1 VRVRLAS
8 FTQVRQNPGVPIVIK
23 SSSTTLLLEEGRA
36 AVIGRDPAVDVPVS
50 HNRVS
55 RHHLRVIFDEGG
67 WLLEDLGSANGT
79 FHKGTVV
86 TRLQILEN
94 TVVNVGAKEGPAI
107 SLTLVMSTSGESEPP
122 PTTINGEETTFTRLG
137 DLAETDSLPAPN
149 KNPSL
154 KRRVVLKQRT
164 TVGRDA
170 MNDIELSNDLLVSRF
185 HAELTQHRD
194 GYFEVVDLNSA
205 NGTFVNG
212 KRVKRS
218 RLEVG
223 DTLAIGSTVLQY
235 VRGALEP
242 LGQEGGFSFTAHT
255 INLEIGGK
263 KLLRNVSFD
272 LKPRS
277 LTAIVGPSGSGKSTL
292 LSVLSGQ
299 RRPTQGSVEFAGRD
313 LFESYEEL
321 RNRIGLV
328 PQADLLHTTLKT
340 RKALEYGAALRLPRD
355 TTALERTQR
364 VDQVLKDLGLSA
376 RADLRID
383 KLSGGQKKRTS
394 VALELLTNPE
404 LLFLDEPTSGLD
416 PGLDRQVM
424 NLLREL
430 ADAGRTVVIVTHS
443 TANLDVCD
451 DIVVMAAGGS
461 LGYFGSPF
469 GVLSSF
475 KADDWAD
482 VFEALEGG
490 ALAANHTTAEN
501 TVKPSTSPATF
512 AKKRQQSWL
521 FQFYQLQKRYVE
533 VIASDKAYLG
543 LMMSLPVIIGLV
555 ALMTGSDYGIGPGDA
570 DSFFLNIEARST
582 LLILLLGSIFMGA
595 ASSIQEI
602 VKERVIYNRERST
615 GLSRSA
621 YVLSKFG
628 VLAVIA
634 LFQATIFTVVALAGK
649 ERPES
654 GLYFDTTL
662 IDVLFVVAL
671 LTLASSAIGLLIS
684 AVANSTE
691 VAMPALVVIT
701 MVQVVFSGAVP
712 LINDTILTVF
722 GWLNPA
728 YWAMNALSASIDL
741 NELLG
746 HTGDSVVKEWEA
758 VSSAYESGA
767 LGVLIFL
774 MLALLA
780 TTITMALRERAGR

>member
-1 VRVRLAS
+1 MLLALVA
-8 FTQVRQNPGVPIVIK
+8 QVRENPHVPIVIK
-23 SSSTTLLLEEGRA
+23 SPSTTLLLEEGRA
-36 AVIGRDPAVDVPVS
+36 AVIGRDPSVDVTVTHS
-50 HNRVS
+50 RVS
-55 RHHLRVIFDEGG
+55 RHHLRVVFDEGQ
-67 WLLEDLGSANGT
+67 WLLEDLASANGT
-79 FHKGTVV
+79 FHNGAVI
-86 TRLQILEN
+86 TRLEITEN
-94 TVVNVGAKEGPAI
+94 TVVNLGAKEGAAI
-107 SLTLVMSTSGESEPP
+107 SLTLVMGATGAITPP
-122 PTTINGEETTFTRLG
+122 VEKNSSEETTFTRLD
-137 DLAETDSLPAPN
+137 DLASTEVLQTPTS
-149 KNPSL
+149 PSAL
-154 KRRVVLKQRT
+154 TGRVVLKPRT
-164 TVGRDA
+164 TIGRDVA
-170 MNDIELSNDLLVSRF
+170 NDMVVADDLLVSRF
-185 HAELTQHRD
+185 HAEITQHRE

-212 KRVKRS
+212 KRIKRS

-223 DTLAIGSTVLQY
+223 DTLAIGASVVHY

-242 LGQEGGFSFTAHT
+242 IGQEGGFSFTAHAIELT
-255 INLEIGGK
+255 IGSK

-299 RRPTQGSVEFAGRD
+299 RRPTKGSVEFAGRD
-313 LFESYEEL
+313 LFESYDEL

-355 TTALERTQR
+355 TTSEERIER

-461 LGYFGSPF
+461 LGYFGSPYS
-469 GVLSSF
+469 VLSSF
-475 KADDWAD
+475 QADDWAD

-490 ALAANHTTAEN
+490 ALAHNHTTGETA
-501 TVKPSTSPATF
+501 VKPNTTPATF
-512 AKKRQQSWL
+512 AKKRQQSWP

-555 ALMTGSDYGIGPGDA
+555 ALMTGSDYGIGPGDQ

-628 VLAVIA
+628 VLAAIA
-634 LFQATIFTVVALAGK
+634 LFQATIFTLVALAGK
-649 ERPES
+649 EQPEEA
-654 GLYFDTTL
+654 LYFGAVLT
-662 IDVLFVVAL
+662 DVLVVVAL

-684 AVANSTE
+684 AIANSTE

-712 LINDTILTVF
+712 LISDTILNLF

-746 HTGDSVVKEWEA
+746 HTGDSVLSRWDA
-758 VSSAYESGA
+758 DPSAYESGT
-767 LGVLIFL
+767 LGVLVFL
-774 MLALLA
+774 GLALVA
-780 TTITMALRERAGR
+780 TTITMAVRERAGR

>member
-1 VRVRLAS
+1 
-8 FTQVRQNPGVPIVIK
+8 
-23 SSSTTLLLEEGRA
+23 
-36 AVIGRDPAVDVPVS
+36 VIGRDPAVDVTVA

-55 RHHLRVIFDEGG
+55 RHHLRVVFDEGQ
-67 WLLEDLGSANGT
+67 WILEDLASANGT
-79 FHKGTVV
+79 FHNGIVMTQLPI
-86 TRLQILEN
+86 TEN
-94 TVVNVGAKEGPAI
+94 TVVNVGAKTGPAI
-107 SLTLVMSTSGESEPP
+107 SFTLVMSTSEGIAQPD
-122 PTTINGEETTFTRLG
+122 TKIAGDETTFTRLD
-137 DLAETDSLPAPN
+137 DLPSTEVL
-149 KNPSL
+149 PSL
-154 KRRVVLKQRT
+154 TNPTALTRRVVLKQRT
-164 TVGRDA
+164 TIGRDA
-170 MNDIELSNDLLVSRF
+170 TNDIEVKDDLLVSRF

-212 KRVKRS
+212 KRTKRS
-218 RLEVG
+218 RLDVG
-223 DTLAIGSTVLQY
+223 DTLAIGSSVLQY

-242 LGQEGGFSFTAHT
+242 LGQEGGFSFTARSIDLT
-255 INLEIGGK
+255 IGGK
-263 KLLRNVSFD
+263 KLLRDVSFD

-299 RRPTQGSVEFAGRD
+299 RRPTKGSVEFAGRD
-313 LFESYEEL
+313 LFGSYEEL

-355 TTALERTQR
+355 TTSVERIER

-469 GVLSSF
+469 SVLSSF

-490 ALAANHTTAEN
+490 ALAHNHTTAETAVTAN
-501 TVKPSTSPATF
+501 TTPATF

-521 FQFYQLQKRYVE
+521 FQFFQLQKRYVE

-543 LMMSLPVIIGLV
+543 LMLSLPVIIGLV
-555 ALMTGSDYGIGPGDA
+555 ALMTGSDYGLGPGDE

-649 ERPES
+649 ERPEDA
-654 GLYFDTTL
+654 LYFGGVLT
-662 IDVLFVVAL
+662 DVLFVVAV

-684 AVANSTE
+684 AIANSTE
-691 VAMPALVVIT
+691 VAMPGLVVIT

-712 LINDTILTVF
+712 LINDTILNVF

-746 HTGDSVVKEWEA
+746 HTGESVLSRWDA
-758 VSSAYESGA
+758 TPSAYESGA
-767 LGVLIFL
+767 LGVLVFL
-774 MLALLA
+774 VLALLA
-780 TTITMALRERAGR
+780 TTVTMAIRERADR

>member
-1 VRVRLAS
+1 M
-8 FTQVRQNPGVPIVIK
+8 PIVIK
-23 SSSTTLLLEEGRA
+23 VSSTTLLLEESRA
-36 AVIGRDPAVDVPVS
+36 AVIGRDPSVDVTVA

-55 RHHLRVIFDEGG
+55 RHHLRVVFDEGQ
-67 WLLEDLGSANGT
+67 WSLEDLASANGT
-79 FHKGTVV
+79 FHNGAAITKLRIT
-86 TRLQILEN
+86 EN
-94 TVVNVGAKEGPAI
+94 TVVNVGATTGPAI
-107 SLTLVMSTSGESEPP
+107 SFTLVMSALEE
-122 PTTINGEETTFTRLG
+122 TTQTDDKIVGEETTFTRLD
-137 DLAETDSLPAPN
+137 DLAATEVLPGPDS
-149 KNPSL
+149 PSPL
-154 KRRVVLKQRT
+154 THRVVLKPRNT
-164 TVGRDA
+164 IGRDA
-170 MNDIELSNDLLVSRF
+170 ANDIVVDDDLLVSRF
-185 HAELTQHRD
+185 HAELTQHRE
-194 GYFEVVDLNSA
+194 GFFEVVDLNSA

-212 KRVKRS
+212 KKTKRS
-218 RLEVG
+218 RMAVG
-223 DTLAIGSTVLQY
+223 DTLSIGSSVLQY

-242 LGQEGGFSFTAHT
+242 LGQEGGFGFTARSIDLT
-255 INLEIGGK
+255 IGGK
-263 KLLRNVSFD
+263 KLLREVSFD
-272 LKPRS
+272 LKPKS

-299 RRPTQGSVEFAGRD
+299 RRPTKGSVEFAGRD
-313 LFESYEEL
+313 LFGSYEEL

-340 RKALEYGAALRLPRD
+340 RTALEYGAALRLPRD
-355 TTALERTQR
+355 TTSYERAKR
-364 VDQVLKDLGLSA
+364 VDQVLEDLGLSA

-424 NLLREL
+424 NLLRQL

-469 GVLSSF
+469 SVLSSF
-475 KADDWAD
+475 QADDWAD

-490 ALAANHTTAEN
+490 VRAHNHT
-501 TVKPSTSPATF
+501 STETPGKTNSKPATF

-521 FQFYQLQKRYVE
+521 FQFLQLQKRYVE

-543 LMMSLPVIIGLV
+543 LMISLPVIIGLV
-555 ALMTGSDYGIGPGDA
+555 ALMTGSEYGLGPGDQ
-570 DSFFLNIEARST
+570 DSLSLNIEARST

-621 YVLSKFG
+621 YVFSKFG

-634 LFQATIFTVVALAGK
+634 LFQATIFTLVALAGK
-649 ERPES
+649 DRPEDA
-654 GLYFDTTL
+654 LYFGAVL
-662 IDVLFVVAL
+662 VDVLFVVAL

-684 AVANSTE
+684 AIASSTE
-691 VAMPALVVIT
+691 VAMPGLVVIT

-712 LINDTILTVF
+712 LINDTILNIL

-728 YWAMNALSASIDL
+728 YWAMNALSASVDL

-746 HTGDSVVKEWEA
+746 HAGDSVLSRWDSA
-758 VSSAYESGA
+758 PSAYESGA
-767 LGVLIFL
+767 LGVLTFL
-774 MLALLA
+774 LLALLA
-780 TTITMALRERAGR
+780 TNITMAIRERAER